1 MQRYERTRVSFCF
14 FLMLGFVFFIGAGIP
29 DAAAQNDYNYQWSE
43 SARSLTVFQPG
54 DAVRIQVHEL
64 EMKDYGVRNLNL
76 SGDYPINPEGFI
88 VMPLIGQVKV
98 KGYTVYEVM
107 EALKERFVQ
116 YLKKPYIY
124 VRPLIRLTLQGA
136 FNEPGAYHV
145 DPSSSVWDV
154 VELAGG
160 PDKECDLSKMR
171 VERGGKVVISNVL
184 EAFEQGISLEEVGI
198 ESGDQIIAPV
208 RGGIGLATLMTIF
221 NLFASMVLVYL
232 RLKQG
237 TL

>member
-1 MQRYERTRVSFCF
+1 MRV
-14 FLMLGFVFFIGAGIP
+14 
-29 DAAAQNDYNYQWSE
+29 
-43 SARSLTVFQPG
+43 
-54 DAVRIQVHEL
+54 QVHEL
-64 EMKDYGVRNLNL
+64 KGREFAFRDLDL
-76 SGDYPINPEGFI
+76 SRDYPINPEGYI

-98 KGYTVYEVM
+98 KGYTVYEVT
-107 EALKERFVQ
+107 EALKERFSQ
-116 YLKKPYIY
+116 YLQDPYVY

-145 DPSSSVWDV
+145 DPTSSVWDV

-160 PDKECDLSKMR
+160 PDKGCDLAKMR
-171 VERGGKVVISNVL
+171 VERGGKVVIPNVL

-198 ESGDQIIAPV
+198 ESGDQLLAPM
-208 RGGIGLATLMTIF
+208 RGGIGLGTLMSIF

-237 TL
+237 SI